1 MPTMNELNAEVAAE
15 FRANGGRV
23 VAAIGGHFKDVHLLL
38 LHTKGRRSDQEY
50 VTPLL
55 YIEDGDAYVV
65 VGSNGG
71 ADEEPCWVANAAA
84 MSEVI
89 VEVGGR
95 QVTTKP
101 TVLRHGPEWD
111 RLHSALAAYWPE
123 LRCYQILTAR
133 TFPLIVL
140 EAIPGAARR

>member
-1 MPTMNELNAEVAAE
+1 MPTLNDLNAKVVAE
-15 FRANGGRV
+15 FRVNGGRV
-23 VAAIGGHFKDVHLLL
+23 VAAMGGHFKDVHLLL
-38 LHTKGRRSDQEY
+38 LHTNGRRSSHEY

-55 YIEDGDAYVV
+55 YVEDGDAYVV

-71 ADEEPCWVANAAA
+71 ADEEPKWVANVAA
-84 MSEVI
+84 MSEAI

-111 RLHSALAAYWPE
+111 RLHSAVAEYWPE
-123 LRCYQILTAR
+123 LRSYQLLTTR
-133 TFPLIVL
+133 TFPLVVL
-140 EAIPGAARR
+140 EAMPGPARH